1 MKLSFCKYWFKFSY
15 LRLLYSAKFYR
26 FLMRG
31 NRRKTYPWTS
41 AGGSSKRGTSSTPA
55 PTSTTSMTTTTF
67 EVETT
72 FLWWQ
77 SGRTSH
83 CRAHAWTAA
92 RPIRQ
97 PAATGWGTKPGTGSS
112 SLASKGNRFWRQRRR
127 LEALFQKTLPKPTST
142 STEKPSEHM
151 FRCLKQ
157 MQL

>member
-15 LRLLYSAKFYR
+15 LRLLYSATFYR
-26 FLMRG
+26 FLMR
-31 NRRKTYPWTS
+31 NRRKTFPWTS

-55 PTSTTSMTTTTF
+55 PTSTATTTTF
-67 EVETT
+67 EVEMT

-77 SGRTSH
+77 SCRTSH

-92 RPIRQ
+92 RPIQQ
-97 PAATGWGTKPGTGSS
+97 PTATGWETKPGTGSS
-112 SLASKGNRFWRQRRR
+112 SLGSKGNRFWRQRRR
-127 LEALFQKTLPKPTST
+127 LEALFHKNVATSTST

-151 FRCLKQ
+151 FRWLKQ

>member
-15 LRLLYSAKFYR
+15 LRLHYSAKFYR

-31 NRRKTYPWTS
+31 NRRKTSPWTS
-41 AGGSSKRGTSSTPA
+41 AGGSSKRGTSSTLA
-55 PTSTTSMTTTTF
+55 PTSTTAPTTTF
-67 EVETT
+67 EDETT

-77 SGRTSH
+77 CGRTSH
-83 CRAHAWTAA
+83 CRAHAWTVA

-112 SLASKGNRFWRQRRR
+112 SIASKGNRFWRQRRR
-127 LEALFQKTLPKPTST
+127 LEALFQKNVADVDVDVNRKAERTHVQMPQ
-142 STEKPSEHM
+142 
-151 FRCLKQ
+151 Q